1 MWHTRETSLGVVDK
15 RRNTECIRRR
25 MLEVSVIMTAE
36 YYEINRLVIDT
47 PLERTLL
54 AELTDARNQQKT
66 WQLKWIHYEFHF
78 FSLFTASYD
87 RRSIFNRT
95 LYSLQMTEVCY
106 KVSWKTMWEWA
117 ALCCVLRLIFFMIP
131 LWRLPTIKLFYR
143 W

>member
-66 WQLKWIHYEFHF
+66 
-78 FSLFTASYD
+78 
-87 RRSIFNRT
+87 
-95 LYSLQMTEVCY
+95 
-106 KVSWKTMWEWA
+106 
-117 ALCCVLRLIFFMIP
+117 
-131 LWRLPTIKLFYR
+131 
-143 W
+143 